1 MRMHKK
7 AHLEE
12 RIVACADIVT
22 VANLEDKNMKRAAT
36 VKEEL
41 NFFEIFG
48 NSNPVCLEIGCGKG
62 KFVCEM
68 AKNFPDTNF
77 LACEKISNVLIE
89 ALERVQSEGIKNVHF
104 LNCAAEVLKK
114 YIPEGSI
121 EKVYLNF
128 SNPLPKEGY
137 KKQRLTHPK
146 FLGAYSDLLI
156 SGGQIIQKTDDRD
169 FYIFSLESYKEA
181 GYEIISVDENYKGS
195 VGDVETEHEKKFKN
209 AGKNI
214 YRIVCKK
221 SD

>member
-12 RIVACADIVT
+12 RIEACADIVT
-22 VANLEDKNMKRAAT
+22 VANLTDKNMKRAAT

-41 NFFEIFG
+41 NFAEIFG
-48 NSNPVCLEIGCGKG
+48 NLNPVHLEIGCGKG

-68 AKNFPDTNF
+68 AKKFPHVNF

-89 ALERVQSEGIKNVHF
+89 ALEAVNSEELKNVHF
-104 LNCAAEVLKK
+104 LNCAAEVLQK

-121 EKVYLNF
+121 ERVYLNF

-146 FLGAYSDLLI
+146 FLNAYSKLLVC
-156 SGGQIIQKTDDRD
+156 GGEIIQKTDDRD
-169 FYIFSLESYKEA
+169 FYLFSLESYKEV
-181 GYEIISVDENYKGS
+181 GYEIISVDEDYKGS
-195 VGDVETEHEKKFKN
+195 EGDVETEHEKKFRSE
-209 AGKNI
+209 GKNI

-221 SD
+221 SR